1 MNKDFLKEVLS
12 NNKKLLELN
21 EVRRVN
27 VPMYDE
33 LSVVK
38 LWPLMQDDAEFKSF
52 FPSSMPKG
60 RLPDRD
66 YFFNILNTVQ
76 FDYL

>member
-1 MNKDFLKEVLS
+1 
-12 NNKKLLELN
+12 
-21 EVRRVN
+21 
-27 VPMYDE
+27 MYDE